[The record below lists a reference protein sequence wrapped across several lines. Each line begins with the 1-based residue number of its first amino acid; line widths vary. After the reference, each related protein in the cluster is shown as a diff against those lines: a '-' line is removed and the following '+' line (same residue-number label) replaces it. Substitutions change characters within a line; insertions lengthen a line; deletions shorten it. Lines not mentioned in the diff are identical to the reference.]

1 MDIHD
6 LTRTLNRYNESKI
19 VMVVADGLGGLPME
33 PGGKAELEAAATP
46 NMDALV
52 RDNICGLLT
61 PILHG
66 ITPGS
71 GPGHVALFGYDPLE
85 YQIGRGVLEALG
97 NDFLLGPND
106 VAIRGNLCTVDEK
119 GNVIDRRAGRI
130 GSSVCARLIDKLRR
144 IRLDQVE
151 IFLQPGREHRFA
163 IVLRSFMGLGGD
175 VEDTDPQ
182 AVGVPPLR
190 PAPRNAASQRTA
202 QIVEEFVKQA
212 AEVLKDEHP
221 ANMLLLRGFGRR
233 PRIPTM
239 QEVYGLTPV
248 AIAVYPMYRGMAR
261 LVGMDVV
268 PKVAHL
274 DQQVE
279 RLHENWDRFDFFF
292 LHFKYTDSTGED
304 GKFDEKVRRIEELDA
319 HIPAIM
325 ALNPTVFMVTGDHS
339 TPARMHE
346 HSWHTVP
353 TLLAAANCRPDLA
366 TEFGERQC
374 LNGGLGPMEARYL
387 LPTALAYA
395 GRLQKFGA

>member
-1 MDIHD
+1 
-6 LTRTLNRYNESKI
+6 
-19 VMVVADGLGGLPME
+19 MVVADGLGGLPMK
-33 PGGKAELEAAATP
+33 PGGETELEAAATP

-52 RDNICGLLT
+52 TDNICGLST
-61 PILHG
+61 PILPG

-71 GPGHVALFGYDPLE
+71 GPGHVALFGYDPLD

-97 NDFLLGPND
+97 SDFLLGPND
-106 VAIRGNLCTVDEK
+106 VAIRGNFCTVDQE
-119 GNVIDRRAGRI
+119 GNVVDRRAGRI
-130 GSSVCARLIDKLRR
+130 STSVCAQLIDKMRR
-144 IRLDQVE
+144 IRLDKVE
-151 IFLQPGREHRFA
+151 LFLQPGREHRFA
-163 IVLRSFMGLGGD
+163 VILRSFMGLGGD

-182 AVGVPPLR
+182 ATGVPPLR

-202 QIVEEFVKQA
+202 EIVEEFIARA

-221 ANMLLLRGFGRR
+221 ANMILLRGFGRR

-239 QEVYGLTPV
+239 QEIYGLTPV

-279 RLHENWDRFDFFF
+279 RLRENWDRFDFFF

-304 GKFDEKVRRIEELDA
+304 GKFDEKVKRIEELDA
-319 HIPAIM
+319 RIPAIM
-325 ALNPTVFMVTGDHS
+325 ETRPDVLIVTGDHS

-346 HSWHTVP
+346 HSWHPVP
-353 TLLAAANCRPDLA
+353 VLLAADLCRPDLA
-366 TEFGERQC
+366 TKFGERAC
-374 LNGGLGPMEARYL
+374 LTGGLGHMEARYL